1 MRRQFTENQ
10 RQAIT
15 LRDKNILV
23 SAAAGSGKTAVL
35 VERIIR
41 MISEGEHPAD
51 IDRLLIVT
59 FTSAAAGEMRERITA
74 AISEKLAAEPE
85 NEHLQRQS
93 ALIHNAQITTIH
105 SFCLFVIRNHFQEI
119 GLDPAFRVADEG
131 EIGLLMQDVLEDV
144 LEEAFGELER
154 AKEQA
159 AFEEKRAVEKKE
171 VSGNPERAG
180 EEKEAPAD
188 REQSESAIQREA
200 FAGKEEKRAEGQGR
214 EFPFQRLVEA
224 YSTGKKETVLEESI
238 LSLYRFAISYPWPQ
252 EWLKEHGEDYEF
264 SSVEELE
271 QAPFMKYLMEYV
283 ENMLPELAG
292 QLKDCIRIC
301 EEPDGPYMYGENLE
315 KSFEALERAA
325 QAEHFAGC
333 REALWRV
340 EFDRLPAK
348 KDASVNP
355 EKREA
360 VKQARNSVKKQLE
373 QIREQ
378 FFLLDEDVVF
388 SQCRRVSP
396 LVRELAA
403 LTARFGERF
412 AEKKREKNIID
423 FSDMEHLALDILCRH
438 KEGEAG
444 AFVEPTAAALE
455 LKEYFQE
462 IMIDEY
468 QDSNLVQEC
477 ILSCISGEDAG
488 RFNRFMVG
496 DVKQSI
502 YKFRLARPE
511 LFMEKFYDYSGGK
524 DHCQRIDLRKNFRS
538 RPEVIDSVNLIFSQ
552 LLSRN
557 LGGIDYDENAE
568 LHYGAVYY
576 DEAEGGTERE
586 RESAGDCGE
595 DNGKIKEEQERKSTR
610 TEKNDKIAHV
620 IDAER
625 EKNRTEFL
633 IIEKSEEDD
642 RSSAEQEA
650 ECIALRIRRLMRE
663 MEVLDQDSGR
673 MRPLRYGDIVILLR
687 SSSGV
692 DEIFQEVMERQ
703 DIPCY
708 ISSRTGYFQT
718 SEVQVILQF
727 LRVLDNPL
735 QDIPLF
741 GVLKS
746 CFASFTDREAA
757 QIVAA
762 FPGRQKLYRKLQGY
776 AALSEERPG
785 GFPGSA
791 SAESIGGFSGGHP
804 EDFLSGYSGN
814 VSEEHTG
821 GGSEG
826 YSEEFPDRGAG
837 QFSEELSRKCR
848 RFLEQIEELRRCS
861 VYLSVRELLAKIMEE
876 SRYLEYVTA
885 LPGGRQRRANA
896 QMLLQKAAAFE
907 KTSFKGLYHFI
918 RYIDQMEK
926 YSIDYGEAGVQDE
939 LADVVRIMTVHKS
952 KGLEFPV
959 CFASGMG
966 RKMNRRDASGAVLT
980 DMDMGIAVDLVD
992 PVLRVKQKTLRKA
1005 VLSRK
1010 IQLDSQAEELRILY
1024 VALTRAKEKLI
1035 ITGVT
1040 DDAAKLLRGKT
1051 GILGHESVALPY
1063 SVRSGAGS
1071 FLELLIACVMRKEG
1085 MEELFRQVQ
1094 IETEPPAILL
1104 DDKIRCEIME
1114 KASIHADLKEESE
1127 LTKNDIKSF
1136 KMKLQFCASDK
1147 KVKEYLQKRFGYNY
1161 PHWNLQG
1168 LYAKTTVSELKMAA
1182 IRNLAGRGS
1191 EELLDGE
1198 EGGHLLFEE
1207 ETPAPYLPLFLRKQ
1221 EEDKIS
1227 GAARGSAMHRV
1238 MELMDFGKLSG
1249 GKPEEAERAV
1259 GIEEK
1264 PESTE
1269 RSAEIKEKP
1278 KEEMKR
1284 CAEEP
1289 GLPEKGEVS
1298 GAVRYDMGQL
1308 GAVME
1313 AWCASGLL
1321 SEEYRAA
1328 VSRKRVL
1335 HFMNGSL
1342 AERMHTAAKAGLL
1355 WKEQPFMLGISA
1367 DRLSEEFPETEQIL
1381 VQGIIDAFF
1390 EEDGEIVLLDYKT
1403 DVIESPGELADRY
1416 RVQLDYYGEA
1426 LERMTGKRVKE
1437 RILYSFYLGEEV
1449 RV

>member
-10 RQAIT
+10 RQAIA

-159 AFEEKRAVEKKE
+159 AFEEKRA
-171 VSGNPERAG
+171 
-180 EEKEAPAD
+180 
-188 REQSESAIQREA
+188 
-200 FAGKEEKRAEGQGR
+200 EGQGR

-283 ENMLPELAG
+283 GNMLPELAG

-348 KDASVNP
+348 KDASVNS

-403 LTARFGERF
+403 LTMRFGERF

-423 FSDMEHLALDILCRH
+423 FSDMEHLALSILCRH
-438 KEGEAG
+438 EEGEEEAS
-444 AFVEPTAAALE
+444 AKPTAAALE

-576 DEAEGGTERE
+576 DEAEDGTEGE

-595 DNGKIKEEQERKSTR
+595 DNGKIKEEQERKSTG
-610 TEKNDKIAHV
+610 TGKNDKIAHV
-620 IDAER
+620 IDTER

-633 IIEKSEEDD
+633 IIERSEEDD

-673 MRPLRYGDIVILLR
+673 MRRLRYGDIVILLR

-692 DEIFQEVMERQ
+692 DEVFQEVMERQ
-703 DIPCY
+703 DIPCF

-791 SAESIGGFSGGHP
+791 SAESPGGFSGEHP
-804 EDFLSGYSGN
+804 EDFLSEYSGN

-848 RFLEQIEELRRCS
+848 RFLGRIEELRRCS

-1051 GILGHESVALPY
+1051 GILGQESVALPY
-1063 SVRSGAGS
+1063 SVRSGVGS
-1071 FLELLIACVMRKEG
+1071 FLELLIACVMRKKG
-1085 MEELFRQVQ
+1085 MEELFRQAQ

-1104 DDKIRCEIME
+1104 DDKICCKIME
-1114 KASIHADLKEESE
+1114 KSSIYADLMEESE

-1136 KMKLQFCASDK
+1136 KMKLQFCATDK

-1182 IRNLAGRGS
+1182 IRNLAGSRS
-1191 EELLDGE
+1191 EELPDGE

-1207 ETPAPYLPLFLRKQ
+1207 KTPAPYLPLFLRKQ
-1221 EEDKIS
+1221 EEEEKIS

-1249 GKPEEAERAV
+1249 G
-1259 GIEEK
+1259 
-1264 PESTE
+1264 
-1269 RSAEIKEKP
+1269 
-1278 KEEMKR
+1278 
-1284 CAEEP
+1284 EP
-1289 GLPEKGEVS
+1289 GLPEKREVS

-1308 GAVME
+1308 GADME

-1328 VSRKRVL
+1328 VSRKKVL

-1426 LERMTGKRVKE
+1426 LERMTGKKVKE